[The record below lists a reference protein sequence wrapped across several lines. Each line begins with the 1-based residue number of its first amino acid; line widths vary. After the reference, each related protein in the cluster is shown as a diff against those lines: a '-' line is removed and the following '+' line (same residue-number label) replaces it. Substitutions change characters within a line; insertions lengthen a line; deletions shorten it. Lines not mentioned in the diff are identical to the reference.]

1 MLSACGLSTSIGFVI
16 SDFLHYFIFIVLE
29 NLEFGIWN
37 LERRV
42 DLVIFIQLFLEVF
55 LLAFQNF

>member
-1 MLSACGLSTSIGFVI
+1 MLSAFGLSTSIGFVI
-16 SDFLHYFIFIVLE
+16 SEFLHYFIFIVLE
-29 NLEFGIWN
+29 N